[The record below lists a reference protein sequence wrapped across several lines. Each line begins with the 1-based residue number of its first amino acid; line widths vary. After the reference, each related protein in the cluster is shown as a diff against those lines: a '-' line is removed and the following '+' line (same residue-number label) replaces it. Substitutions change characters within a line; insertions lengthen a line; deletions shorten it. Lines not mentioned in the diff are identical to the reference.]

1 MSNKVAYVK
10 MTRYFKLFSASITQH
25 CDVYSHTAATKRQ
38 PSPSSEES
46 DLKLFN
52 FVLFNFVYL
61 RAERVNG
68 EIMFIIKSSFDS
80 IFPLIKKILQIETTA
95 MGTCYV

>member
-10 MTRYFKLFSASITQH
+10 MRYFKLFSASITQH

-38 PSPSSEES
+38 PSPSLEET

-52 FVLFNFVYL
+52 FVLHGATFLLLTTGTVLFNIYNVITFKANLYNKGIIL
-61 RAERVNG
+61 RV
-68 EIMFIIKSSFDS
+68 
-80 IFPLIKKILQIETTA
+80 LT
-95 MGTCYV
+95 